1 MRFSRSLASGV
12 FGVVLLALLL
22 GAGMNACED
31 RLSKQ
36 LDDVDPTNEEM
47 TWQQTHVQQ
56 VPFKKENGK

>member
-1 MRFSRSLASGV
+1 MRFSRSVSSGI
-12 FGVVLLALLL
+12 FGVLLLVLLI

-31 RLSKQ
+31 KLSKQ

-56 VPFKKENGK
+56 VPFKKEK

>member
-12 FGVVLLALLL
+12 LGVIFLILLL

-36 LDDVDPTNEEM
+36 LDDVDLTWDELSPKPT
-47 TWQQTHVQQ
+47 QQ
-56 VPFKKENGK
+56 VPFAKEK